1 MLILFMFLRSEQMSN
16 RLKAELQEDEDED
29 EDDELSNEGDNCI
42 CGAYKWVN
50 GKWIHVADCCC

>member
-1 MLILFMFLRSEQMSN
+1 MFLRSEQMSN